1 VTIRRSVAFAGANWR
16 RHARST
22 RIRQCTTP
30 YPKRSFPRAGDNAL
44 DQFLQIFKPA

>member
-1 VTIRRSVAFAGANWR
+1 MVTIRRSVAFAGANWR

-30 YPKRSFPRAGDNAL
+30 LPQKELSAGGR
-44 DQFLQIFKPA
+44 